1 MHRFFAFLALVLF
14 ASAPPLRAHE
24 GHDHDA
30 APLVEPAGSMQP
42 RLAGSGTIFEIV
54 AVADGD
60 VLTIYLD
67 RRDSTEPVSG
77 ATIEITRED
86 ASALLAEAAGP
97 GTYMA
102 EAPWLA
108 EPGAKPLVF
117 TVTAGE
123 EADLLNGV
131 LTVPRPEA
139 VPDEAVHGWLKTVF
153 DARAVILAGAGAA
166 LGLFLGLWL
175 GGRRAPLT
183 VILLTTGLLF
193 ALPPPSLAHEGHVHS
208 ADEAAPPVTGNSP
221 RREPG
226 GDVFLPKVTQ
236 RLIEL
241 RTERARVEQAPLT
254 YEVIG
259 TVIADP
265 SAFGRVQAPMDGQV
279 ELGDTGIPYV
289 GQRVE
294 AGQVLARVTPTI
306 PLADLGTMQQLRA
319 EVAGKLVV
327 AEQKLRR
334 LSSIASV
341 VAQSDIEDT
350 RAELEALREQRRVLE
365 AKDVQKFDLVAPV
378 AGVIALA
385 DVRAGQVVTARDTLF
400 EIIDPARLW
409 VEAAGTDTH
418 SEDDVVGGIARDAD
432 GHALKLDYIG
442 RSPALRQQSQSL
454 LFRLTEPHTG
464 LAVGAPVSV
473 VVQRR
478 ATDTGLILPEGAVV
492 RASNGLPQVW
502 IKTAPERF
510 RPAHVTVRPLDGAR
524 VLVTKGL
531 VEGERV
537 VTRGAELVNQI
548 R

>member
-1 MHRFFAFLALVLF
+1 MIRLLALLILSSLLA
-14 ASAPPLRAHE
+14 ASALRAHE
-24 GHDHDA
+24 DHDHGDGPRAGTA
-30 APLVEPAGSMQP
+30 APAAP
-42 RLAGSGTIFEIV
+42 RLASSGSIFELV
-54 AVADGD
+54 AVAHGD

-77 ATIEITRED
+77 ATIEIARED
-86 ASALLAEAAGP
+86 ASAILAEVAGP
-97 GTYMA
+97 GTYTA
-102 EAPWLA
+102 EVPSLA

-131 LTVPRPEA
+131 LTVPQPA
-139 VPDEAVHGWLKTVF
+139 AAGDAPAHGGLETAF
-153 DARAVILAGAGAA
+153 AGRAVVLVGAGAA
-166 LGLFLGLWL
+166 VGLVLGLWL
-175 GGRRAPLT
+175 GARRA
-183 VILLTTGLLF
+183 LLSVVVLACGLL
-193 ALPPPSLAHEGHVHS
+193 AATPPPSLAHEGHDHAAEVAAPS
-208 ADEAAPPVTGNSP
+208 ADGNNP

-226 GDVFLPKVTQ
+226 GDVFLPKATQ

-241 RTERARVEQAPLT
+241 RTAVARLEQAPRT
-254 YEVIG
+254 MDVIG

-294 AGQVLARVTPTI
+294 AGQVLARLSPTI

-319 EVAGKLVV
+319 DVAGKLVV

-385 DVRAGQVVTARDTLF
+385 DVRAGQVVNARDTLF

-418 SEDDVVGGIARDAD
+418 GEDDVVGGIARDAD
-432 GHALKLDYIG
+432 GHALQLAYIG

-473 VVQRR
+473 IVQRR
-478 ATDTGLILPEGAVV
+478 ATDQGLVLPEAAVV
-492 RASNGLPQVW
+492 RGSNGLPQVW
-502 IKTAPERF
+502 IKEAPERF
-510 RPAHVTVRPLDGAR
+510 HPAPVTVRPLDGAR

-531 VEGERV
+531 MEGERV